1 MTLLAV
7 FAFSSCS
14 EEQGTEAGNDSTP
27 VATLYTYAA
36 ETPYD
41 ADADCRL
48 RIATNSATQEVY
60 YLAELTSAY
69 ETRLGSGGESGII
82 EYVIANGTKAETSAE
97 TPIDVVLQ
105 NLGGEN
111 TIAVV
116 AVGGSKQ
123 TLSTATFTGSVWN
136 NVATGTYYF
145 GTTLFGE
152 NASVETILQQ
162 SGDDPTQY
170 RFKNL
175 FGTGNHLT
183 ISTTEYTNSEGGT
196 CVRVSAQATPYSYG
210 SYGTIYCRDVATWQ
224 GVDGYLEYN
233 ALFENGYCYIWMEWY
248 VSAGYL
254 DYQIDEF
261 VPAE

>member
-27 VATLYTYAA
+27 VATLYTYTA

-48 RIATNSATQEVY
+48 RIATNNATQQVY
-60 YLAELTSAY
+60 YLAELTQTY
-69 ETRLGSGGESGII
+69 ETRLNTTGESGVI
-82 EYVIANGTKAETSAE
+82 EYVIANGTKAEASTE

-116 AVGGSKQ
+116 AVGSSKQ
-123 TLSTATFTGSVWN
+123 TLSTTTFTGSVWN
-136 NVATGTYYF
+136 DVATGTYYF

-152 NASVETILQQ
+152 DASVETTLQQ
-162 SGDDPTQY
+162 SGEDPTQY

-183 ISTTEYTNSEGGT
+183 LTTTEYTNLEGGT
-196 CVRVSAQATPYSYG
+196 CMRVSAQATPYTYG
-210 SYGTIYCRDVATWQ
+210 SYGTIYCRDVATSL
-224 GVDGYLEYN
+224 GEDDYLEYN
-233 ALFENGYCYIWMEWY
+233 ALFESGYCYIYMAWY
-248 VSAGYL
+248 VSVDYL
-254 DYQIDEF
+254 DYQIDVF